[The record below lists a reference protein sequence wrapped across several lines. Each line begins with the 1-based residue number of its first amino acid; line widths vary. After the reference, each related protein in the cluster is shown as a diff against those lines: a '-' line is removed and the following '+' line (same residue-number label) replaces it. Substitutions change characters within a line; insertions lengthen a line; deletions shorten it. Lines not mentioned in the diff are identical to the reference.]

1 MAIFREPA
9 DIVMDIKGTRRT
21 VDKRYQTVLF
31 GVGSEDDNSSSRFLI
46 SPQEA
51 KWSDSEERNA
61 AIGPYYINQEAKIWL
76 IVIVMK

>member
-51 KWSDSEERNA
+51 K
-61 AIGPYYINQEAKIWL
+61 
-76 IVIVMK
+76 